1 MYLSN
6 LKVLTSSGQV
16 IRDIPFHKGLNI
28 ILGERCID
36 SGSTNS
42 IGKTTLLRAID
53 FCLGGDEKPFY
64 QDKENK
70 EAIDQNVFNFF
81 YHVEP
86 IFKLELKNT
95 LDSKV
100 SHKIIFEKR
109 ICGIT
114 SKRLCCTKI

>member
-6 LKVLTSSGQV
+6 LKVLTSSGEV

-28 ILGERCID
+28 ILGER
-36 SGSTNS
+36 SVNNGSTNS

-81 YHVEP
+81 YYVEP
-86 IFKLELKNT
+86 IFKLELKNN
-95 LDSKV
+95 LDSKAAY
-100 SHKIIFEKR
+100 K
-109 ICGIT
+109 GQ
-114 SKRLCCTKI
+114 SKT